1 MALTLAESI
10 IQVRR
15 NLNETYEHLTELMP
29 NQVDRDFSGASAWA
43 DVDLVTGSGAYN
55 ETDDLTISAGAAAG
69 VNNYCT
75 LAVASCPTTIGKQ
88 YRLSFDITAQT
99 GVGWGFQSFGGTHVL
114 GSTAGYSAAGRYSF
128 TFRALTTG
136 GLRIVANANSV
147 TGTFDNFSLVC
158 LDNSFWSDD
167 EITEWIKEGT
177 RVFSS
182 KSLLVE
188 EIGTISP
195 MILLT
200 PYYDSGDE
208 TFLANVLEIYA
219 VIYNTTTSYKGLVKI
234 HPRQIGN
241 LAKSAVTGP
250 PKYYSL
256 FNRQLYI
263 FPLASSTE
271 VSAGTLDVLYAAETD
286 DITDLADEYQHLPIV
301 YATGKALQKDQKF
314 GQAGVLMQQ
323 FYQEISFERSDKHER
338 EVDTI
343 DDFKIKAT
351 AGAQQNARR

>member
-1 MALTLAESI
+1 MALSLVESI
-10 IQVRR
+10 TQVRR
-15 NLNETYEHLTELMP
+15 NINETYEKLTELMP
-29 NQVDRDFSGASAWA
+29 NQVDRDFSAASAWA
-43 DVDLVTGSGAYN
+43 DVDLVAGSGAYN
-55 ETDDLTISAGAAAG
+55 ETDDLTIAAG
-69 VNNYCT
+69 VAGVNDYCT

-88 YRLSFDITAQT
+88 YGLSFDLTAQT
-99 GVGWGFQSFGGTHVL
+99 GVGWSFQSFGGTHVL
-114 GSTAGYSAAGRYSF
+114 GSTAGYTVGARYSF

-158 LDNSFWSDD
+158 LDNCFWSDD
-167 EITEWIKEGT
+167 EITDWIKEGT

-182 KSLLVE
+182 KSLCAE
-188 EIGTISP
+188 AIGTISP
-195 MILLT
+195 MILTT

-263 FPLASSTE
+263 FPLASAAE
-271 VSAGTLDVLYAAETD
+271 VSAGTLDILYATETD
-286 DITDLADEYQHLPIV
+286 DITAIKDEYQHLPII
-301 YATGKALQKDQKF
+301 YATAKALQKDQKF
-314 GQAGVLMQQ
+314 GQASALMQQ
-323 FYQEISFERSDKHER
+323 FYQELSFERSDKHDR
-338 EVDTI
+338 EVDAI
-343 DDFKIKAT
+343 DDFKIKAS